1 MTEATITL
9 PLPPRELS
17 KNGRA
22 PWPVRHRLYQA
33 WRQTAAALWREA
45 TGYTEPRWDG
55 PVVVVVEWRFRGP
68 EPDVSNVTAR
78 LDPIIDAAQDAGL
91 IRNDRQVEAFLVNR
105 VRSREPQVVVTVRR
119 VLRSEEAA

>member
-22 PWPVRHRLYQA
+22 PWPVRHRLYQE

-45 TGYTEPRWDG
+45 TGYAEPRWEG

-78 LDPIIDAAQDAGL
+78 IDPIIDAAQDAGL
-91 IRNDRQVEAFLVNR
+91 IANDRQVEGFLVNR